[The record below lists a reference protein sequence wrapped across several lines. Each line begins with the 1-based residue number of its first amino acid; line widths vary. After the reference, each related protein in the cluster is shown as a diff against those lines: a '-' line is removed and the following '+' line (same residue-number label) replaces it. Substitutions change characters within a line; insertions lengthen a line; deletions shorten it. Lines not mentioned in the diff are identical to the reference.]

1 MSKPFAEVTAP
12 VEDTPPRTLRTCP
25 GAMSPASVLNSG
37 TINIDQNTRFNKS
50 SGQHTNEGDLN
61 LAAGKTLTIS
71 GLG

>member
-1 MSKPFAEVTAP
+1 
-12 VEDTPPRTLRTCP
+12 
-25 GAMSPASVLNSG
+25 LNSG